1 MPQGQTPLNRPLI
14 LFWTRY
20 FREAVDLGAI
30 PSCDVP
36 VEWTND
42 RSRLSEAAA
51 VVFHVPNLQEI
62 ADARKYPGQLWVAW
76 SMESVVNYPVMA
88 DAAFMRHFDVVMTYE
103 TGADVWRPYLPEASW
118 WEAARHAPIP
128 PKSERAPAVH
138 FQSSSFN
145 KSGRDTFIA
154 ELSRHIAVDCYGR
167 YRPNREIIGPDLGRQ
182 TKLETIGRYHFC
194 LALENSIAPD
204 YVTEKMFDPLAAGTV
219 PVYLGAPNAAAFVP
233 DNSFID
239 AASFGTPAELA
250 AYLRHLIETPQA
262 YAAYLA
268 WRSSPLPAKL
278 AAQIASLDT
287 LPLCRLARLVTQRL
301 TQRGAG
307 QPPGKPSLPF
317 GGKAFLRTKLRRWL
331 AARRGRPM

>member
-1 MPQGQTPLNRPLI
+1 MTSKVPLI
-14 LFWTRY
+14 LFYTRV
-20 FREAVDLGAI
+20 FGRPVDIAAA
-30 PSCDVP
+30 PACTVP
-36 VEWTND
+36 VVWTND
-42 RSRLSEAAA
+42 RRRLSEADA
-51 VVFHVPNLQEI
+51 VVFHLPNHPEI
-62 ADARKYPGQLWVAW
+62 GDARKYPGQIWVAW
-76 SMESVVNYPVMA
+76 SMESVVNYPIMA

-103 TGADVWRPYLPEASW
+103 TGSDVWTPYLPDAGW
-118 WEAARHAPIP
+118 WEAARHVPIP
-128 PKSERAPAVH
+128 PKPERAPAVH

-182 TKLETIGRYHFC
+182 TKLDTIGRYHFC

-239 AASFGTPAELA
+239 AASCGTPAELA

-268 WRSSPLPAKL
+268 WRSNPLPEKL

-287 LPLCRLARLVTQRL
+287 PPRCRLARLVTQRL
-301 TQRGAG
+301 TQHGAS

-317 GGKAFLRTKLRRWL
+317 GGKAFLRTRWRRWL

>member
-1 MPQGQTPLNRPLI
+1 MPSNALLI

-20 FREAVDLGAI
+20 FNKPVDVAAI
-30 PSCDVP
+30 PRCSVP

-42 RSRLSEAAA
+42 RRRLAEADA
-51 VVFHVPNLQEI
+51 VVFHLPNFRE
-62 ADARKYPGQLWVAW
+62 AGDAYKYPGQLWVAW

-88 DAAFMRHFDVVMTYE
+88 DAAVTRHFDVAMTYE
-103 TGADVWRPYLPEASW
+103 TGADVWRPYLPQASW
-118 WEAARHAPIP
+118 WEAARHVPIP
-128 PKSERAPAVH
+128 PKTECAPAVH

-182 TKLETIGRYHFC
+182 TKLETIGRYRFC

-204 YVTEKMFDPLAAGTV
+204 YVTEKMFDPLEAGTV
-219 PVYLGAPNAAAFVP
+219 PVYLGAPNAADFAP

-239 AASFGTPAELA
+239 AASFSTPAELA

-268 WRSSPLPAKL
+268 WRSNPLPEKL

-287 LPLCRLARLVTQRL
+287 PPRCRLARLVTQRL
-301 TQRGAG
+301 MQHGAS

-317 GGKAFLRTKLRRWL
+317 GGKAFLRTRWRRWL

>member
-1 MPQGQTPLNRPLI
+1 MPLNAPLI

-20 FREAVDLGAI
+20 FNKPVDIAAI
-30 PSCDVP
+30 PRCSVP

-42 RSRLSEAAA
+42 RRRLAEADA
-51 VVFHVPNLQEI
+51 VVFHLPNFRE
-62 ADARKYPGQLWVAW
+62 AGDAHKYPGQLWVAW

-88 DAAFMRHFDVVMTYE
+88 DAAFMRHFDVAMTYE

-118 WEAARHAPIP
+118 WEAARHVPIP
-128 PKSERAPAVH
+128 PKPERAPAVH
-138 FQSSSFN
+138 FQSSSLN
-145 KSGRDTFIA
+145 KSGRDTFIT

-167 YRPNREIIGPDLGRQ
+167 YRPNREITGPDLGRR

-194 LALENSIAPD
+194 LALENSIAPN

-239 AASFGTPAELA
+239 AASFSTPAELA

-268 WRSSPLPAKL
+268 WRSSPLPEKL
-278 AAQIASLDT
+278 AARVASLDAP
-287 LPLCRLARLVTQRL
+287 PLCRLARLVTQRL
-301 TQRGAG
+301 TQHGPG

-317 GGKAFLRTKLRRWL
+317 GGKAFLRTRLRRWL
-331 AARRGRPM
+331 AARSGRQM